1 MVPLSV
7 NGLGIRE
14 ATFTLYFARIGL
26 PAESALALS
35 FIGAILIMVFSL
47 SGAATYLIRRR
58 VSPPE

>member
-7 NGLGIRE
+7 NGLGVRE

-26 PAESALALS
+26 PAEPAIALS

-47 SGAATYLIRRR
+47 SGAVTYLLRRR
-58 VSPPE
+58 NSIPA